1 MLVKAKSSNKEQ
13 YLDWLSER
21 MEPRK
26 ISDICKIYERVDTY
40 CLKNNIIE
48 VPLLWHRDKKT
59 IKRVKETVKKSK
71 VFKFY
76 HRGIIEETKE
86 AINLFYTYLDKE
98 KKIYKNQPSKS
109 NSNYLKDNTDLGDTS
124 VKHYHIVDFNE
135 TGDYSYSKP
144 YSYSYFGEIY
154 DNFTTWKGLY
164 VSFINVLMEDYDYII
179 EDLKNKSLNSR
190 NGRMDIVNI
199 NDKNKLVSPKEI
211 ANNLFV
217 ETNLSSIDIIKKI
230 KSLLEICL
238 IDYENVKITYILNE
252 QSRQTNKE
260 FMKEIVEEKTDIDK
274 IKKYRKILIDKFPRN
289 FRYDSGLEIRKFKTF
304 WAQEFTDN
312 LLDNDL
318 EIENNIRKI
327 TILYTERDRKFAL
340 VPETILKEKSKQELL
355 AYIEHL
361 FESGKNAIYY
371 NALYEEVIDIFYG
384 SKINNADMLREYL
397 KYIYEDTMIFKVSYF
412 SQENIKIDPI
422 LEVKNYLINKEKPV
436 EQEIICNDLLH
447 IPRSRIVNILHSNK
461 EFIRNSPGVYLHPDS
476 IIISE
481 SELSEISS
489 FIGYEIELNG
499 FLTETEFIKF
509 IKNHLSGIVER
520 HYQLTDLGLRDVIGY
535 KLQDYYSFNS
545 KIISEKEKKLSVSDI
560 FEIFCNKNERVTLS
574 ELKILKKELNSV
586 IYFNIIYNKKLRINE
601 EEFVSKELVNF
612 DIDKIDNAI
621 DEFCPGEYIAIQD
634 IKYFFSF
641 PECRFKWNSYLL
653 EHYVAEYSKKYKL
666 VHINFNENSCVGGI
680 VKVSSKIKTFYDLVV
695 KALLDGNIILDTS
708 KALNYLYKKGY
719 LGCRSYKYIDK
730 AIVQVKAMNQKKG

>member
-26 ISDICKIYERVDTY
+26 ISDICKIYERIDTY

-59 IKRVKETVKKSK
+59 IKRVKETVEKSK

-135 TGDYSYSKP
+135 IGDYSYSKP

-260 FMKEIVEEKTDIDK
+260 FMKEIVKEKTDIDK

-371 NALYEEVIDIFYG
+371 NALYEEVVDIFYG

-397 KYIYEDTMIFKVSYF
+397 KYIYEDTMIFNASYF
-412 SQENIKIDPI
+412 SLENIKIDPI
-422 LEVKNYLINKEKPV
+422 LEVKNYLVNKEKPI

-461 EFIRNSPGVYLHPDS
+461 EFIRNSPRVYLHPDS

-481 SELSEISS
+481 IELSEISS
-489 FIGYEIELNG
+489 FIGYKIERNG

-509 IKNHLSGIVER
+509 IKEQLPGIVER
-520 HYQLTDLGLRDVIGY
+520 YYKLTDLGLRDVIGY
-535 KLQDYYSFNS
+535 KLQNDYSFNS
-545 KIISEKEKKLSVSDI
+545 KIISEKGKNLSVSDV
-560 FEIFCNKNERVTLS
+560 FRLFCNNNERITLS
-574 ELKILKKELNSV
+574 ELKALKKELNSV
-586 IYFNIIYNKKLRINE
+586 IYFNIIYNEKLRITE
-601 EEFVSKELVNF
+601 EEFVSKELVSF

-621 DEFCPGEYIAIQD
+621 DEFCYDDYIAIKD
-634 IKYFFSF
+634 IKYFSSF

-666 VHINFNENSCVGGI
+666 VQINFNENSCVGGI
-680 VKVSSKIKTFYDLVV
+680 VKISSKIKTFYDLVV
-695 KALLDGNIILDTS
+695 KVLFDSNISLDTS
-708 KALNYLYKKGY
+708 IALDYLYEKGY
-719 LGCRSYKYIDK
+719 LGRRSYKDIDK
-730 AIVQVKAMNQKKG
+730 AIVQVKAMNEKRG